1 MILDLSKKGLAVFG
15 FKPHEAEALRVTWA
29 SEERIDS
36 RTTWTRVRENGY
48 PVSRA
53 TVINFLRRMAR
64 EGVLVEV
71 MENQGRGGGD
81 KGWYTPHPD
90 YPDEEMFIKK
100 QVNYVL
106 KRLIEEFKVE
116 TGFRRHPV
124 SGEIT
129 SIHYTNKKGE

>member
-15 FKPHEAEALRVTWA
+15 FKPHEAEALRVVWA
-29 SEERIDS
+29 AEERIDS

-64 EGVLVEV
+64 EGILHES

-90 YPDEEMFIKK
+90 YPDEKTFI
-100 QVNYVL
+100 L
-106 KRLIEEFKVE
+106 SRLDQTQRRLSEEFRSLYASFHDVDE
-116 TGFRRHPV
+116 VYPDDP
-124 SGEIT
+124 
-129 SIHYTNKKGE
+129 

>member
-15 FKPHEAEALRVTWA
+15 FKPHEAEALRVVWA

-53 TVINFLRRMAR
+53 TIINFLRKSSRD
-64 EGVLVEV
+64 GVLLE
-71 MENQGRGGGD
+71 EIERASGGD

-90 YPDEEMFIKK
+90 HPDEYTFIRGKL
-100 QVNYVL
+100 VFALGYL
-106 KRLIEEFKVE
+106 TDEFV
-116 TGFRRHPV
+116 GFKE
-124 SGEIT
+124 S
-129 SIHYTNKKGE
+129 

>member
-15 FKPHEAEALRVTWA
+15 FKPHEAEALRVVWA
-29 SEERIDS
+29 AEERLDS
-36 RTTWTRVRENGY
+36 RTTWKRVGENGF

-81 KGWYTPHPD
+81 KGWYTPHSD
-90 YPDEEMFIKK
+90 CATERKFTAFKVDEA
-100 QVNYVL
+100 L
-106 KRLIEEFKVE
+106 KRLSEEFSFFVPGALLERFELLEVE
-116 TGFRRHPV
+116 
-124 SGEIT
+124 
-129 SIHYTNKKGE
+129 

>member
-15 FKPHEAEALRVTWA
+15 FKPHEAEALRVVWA
-29 SEERIDS
+29 AEERIDS
-36 RTTWTRVRENGY
+36 RTTWKRVGENGF

-90 YPDEEMFIKK
+90 YPDEHSFIRGKL
-100 QVNYVL
+100 VFAL
-106 KRLIEEFKVE
+106 GFLTDEFV
-116 TGFRRHPV
+116 GFKEP
-124 SGEIT
+124 
-129 SIHYTNKKGE
+129 

>member
-1 MILDLSKKGLAVFG
+1 MILDLSKKGLQVFG
-15 FKPHEAEALRVTWA
+15 FKPHEAEALRVVWT
-29 SEERIDS
+29 SGERIDS

-90 YPDEEMFIKK
+90 YPDEGTYL
-100 QVNYVL
+100 VN
-106 KRLIEEFKVE
+106 RLSYAILRLQAEHNDQM
-116 TGFRRHPV
+116 R
-124 SGEIT
+124 SQ
-129 SIHYTNKKGE
+129 